1 MKRGEPVIKLPPPT
15 VYPHATDNVRLRPK
29 LKKPDRELSAEEV
42 AVNPQLAP
50 KPLRRMMGFR
60 EWCEKVYDP
69 QRNGSNQSST
79 TRGVDVKS

>member
-1 MKRGEPVIKLPPPT
+1 MMKRGEPVIKLPPPT
-15 VYPHATDNVRLRPK
+15 VYSNAIDNVKLRPK

-42 AVNPQLAP
+42 AVNPQLSP
-50 KPLRRMMGFR
+50 KHKRMMGFR

-79 TRGVDVKS
+79 TREVDLKS

>member
-15 VYPHATDNVRLRPK
+15 VYPHAIDNVKLRPK

-42 AVNPQLAP
+42 AADFQLAP
-50 KPLRRMMGFR
+50 RPLKRMMGFR

-79 TRGVDVKS
+79 ARGVDVKS